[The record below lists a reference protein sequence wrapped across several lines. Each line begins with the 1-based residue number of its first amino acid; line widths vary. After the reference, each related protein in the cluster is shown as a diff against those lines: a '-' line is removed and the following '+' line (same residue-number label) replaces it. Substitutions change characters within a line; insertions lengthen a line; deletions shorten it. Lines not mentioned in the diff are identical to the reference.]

1 MATATTGKQKK
12 LSPLNRAA
20 TLIVAM
26 GAESASSIYKHL
38 QEEEVEALSL
48 AVAKLEKV
56 TPPEMQEIVDDFY
69 GLCTTQKVISE
80 GGVLYA
86 RNILEK
92 AFGSQL
98 ASSYMDRVANAMQTR
113 AFEFMR
119 KSNYKTLM
127 MMLQNEHPQ
136 TIAFVLSYATA
147 EQASKVIA
155 ELPKMLQLNVI
166 KRIAT
171 LDSVSPE
178 IVQIVEG
185 VLEKRFSSVVSVD
198 MTEIGGINYVA
209 DIMNHTD
216 RTTEKFIFDEL
227 SKSDPDLS
235 NDIRK
240 LMFVFEDIV
249 MLDDIT
255 IQRVLRDVDAQDL
268 AIAIKGSNED
278 IKNVLLNNIS
288 ARAREN
294 ILSDIE
300 YLRNVRMKDVE
311 KAQQS
316 IVDTIRT
323 LEESGEIVISRGGE
337 DMIIA

>member
-1 MATATTGKQKK
+1 MSAAGKQRKM
-12 LSPLNRAA
+12 STAGRAA
-20 TLIVAM
+20 AIVVAL
-26 GAESASSIYKHL
+26 GEEQAAAVYRHL
-38 QEEEVEALSL
+38 REDEVEKLTL
-48 AVAKLEKV
+48 EVAKLEKLS
-56 TPPEMQEIVDDFY
+56 PSDMQEIVNDFY

-86 RNILEK
+86 RTILEK

-98 ASSYMDRVANAMQTR
+98 ASSYMERVANTMQIR
-113 AFEFMR
+113 AFEFIR
-119 KSNYKTLM
+119 KSNYKNLL

-155 ELPKMLQLNVI
+155 ELPKALQINVI
-166 KRIAT
+166 KRIAI
-171 LDSVSPE
+171 LESVSPE
-178 IVQIVEG
+178 IVSTVED
-185 VLEKRFSSVVSVD
+185 VLEKRFSAVVTVD

-216 RTTEKFIFDEL
+216 RTTERYIFDEL
-227 SKSDPDLS
+227 SKSDPALS

-249 MLDDIT
+249 SLDDMT
-255 IQRVLRDVDAQDL
+255 IQRVLREVDQQDL
-268 AIAIKGSNED
+268 AIAVKGSSEE

-288 ARAREN
+288 TRAKEN
-294 ILSDIE
+294 ILADIE
-300 YLRNVRMKDVE
+300 YLRNIRMRDVE
-311 KAQQS
+311 AAQQK
-316 IVDTIRT
+316 IVDTIRM
-323 LEESGEIVISRGGE
+323 LEETGEIVISRGEE

>member
-1 MATATTGKQKK
+1 MATKQKK
-12 LSPLNRAA
+12 MSSLSRAA
-20 TLIVAM
+20 TVIVAM
-26 GAESASSIYKHL
+26 GTEAASAIYKHL
-38 QEEEVEALSL
+38 NEEEVEALSL
-48 AVAKLEKV
+48 AVAKLEQV
-56 TPPEMQEIVDDFY
+56 TPGDMQEIVDDFY
-69 GLCTTQKVISE
+69 GLCTTQKIISE

-147 EQASKVIA
+147 EQASKIIA
-155 ELPKMLQLNVI
+155 DLPKLLQLNVI

-178 IVQIVEG
+178 IVQIVERI
-185 VLEKRFSSVVSVD
+185 LEKRFSAVVSVD

-249 MLDDIT
+249 MLDDMT

-278 IKNVLLNNIS
+278 IKNMLLNNIS
-288 ARAREN
+288 SRAREN

-311 KAQQS
+311 KAQQT
-316 IVDTIRT
+316 IVDTIRA

-337 DMIIA
+337 DSIIA